1 MLYSVTRCVNRRP
14 PRSKLRPDSSS
25 GGRGRFRD
33 VSISPESVSAA
44 YQARLEDDRQIAVMN
59 KARDVQKDTAQALV
73 ELVKQAPQMPEHVGT
88 RLNVLA

>member
-1 MLYSVTRCVNRRP
+1 
-14 PRSKLRPDSSS
+14 
-25 GGRGRFRD
+25 

-44 YQARLEDDRQIAVMN
+44 YQARLDNDRHIAVMN

>member
-1 MLYSVTRCVNRRP
+1 M
-14 PRSKLRPDSSS
+14 
-25 GGRGRFRD
+25 
-33 VSISPESVSAA
+33 SISPESVSAA
-44 YQARLEDDRQIAVMN
+44 YQARLDNDRLIAVMN

>member
-1 MLYSVTRCVNRRP
+1 M
-14 PRSKLRPDSSS
+14 
-25 GGRGRFRD
+25 
-33 VSISPESVSAA
+33 SISPESVSAA
-44 YQARLEDDRQIAVMN
+44 YQARLDNDRHIAVMN

>member
-1 MLYSVTRCVNRRP
+1 
-14 PRSKLRPDSSS
+14 
-25 GGRGRFRD
+25 

-44 YQARLEDDRQIAVMN
+44 YQARLENDRHIAVMN